1 MTPQFAGLL
10 LRVSAPDALGFTAAA
25 DSRRLSVG
33 GVEFELEP
41 LFPRADG
48 DAFAA
53 TAADVRPVWLRA
65 KAPDTALAG
74 ANPWDLIHDAVS
86 ATAPFAAA
94 AGVDFVEPDLVQSWP
109 FVHTPS
115 AACQFD
121 DQEAKNGKIPVG
133 REFAWHLSAEYSG
146 LVLAR
151 QAIGVPGDGD
161 RVRIAH
167 LDTGYSEHDSK
178 PLHLRLDLQ
187 RNFVDD
193 RPPDNAEDPFVTGPA
208 LNPGHGI
215 GTLGILAGGRF
226 AFRNTKYSFDDFLGG
241 APHADVVPVRVAKSV
256 IQLYT
261 SSIARGIDYAA
272 SLRTK
277 AGASIHVLSMSLGG
291 LPSQAW
297 ADAVNR
303 AYDAGVVLVTAAGN
317 HFSAGFVGALGRS
330 IVYPARFGRVIAA
343 CGVMANFRSYH
354 GLPFGTMQGNWGPRS
369 KMGTAMAAF
378 TPNIPWAQWG
388 CRHVVDMDGRG
399 TSAATPQIAAAAA
412 LYMQKHRSDL
422 EKYAEPW
429 MAVEAVRHALFSTAD
444 QNASGVSEQEVGNGA
459 LRANDALG
467 VQPLPA
473 ADLVK
478 TKEDSARFGLMKVLF
493 GGLGFGIEGEDP
505 RIGELLAQ
513 EASQVFMRGEGLD
526 QPNPFEIAIPDPDAP
541 DIPLAQ
547 QKTFLQMV
555 VDRPDD
561 EISNKLRQRAEQ
573 LLQQRFSSPTV
584 PTFSPSDAERAA
596 RKGSRIRPRRSDKPA
611 DAPQY
616 AAATEESPAFR
627 PPVPPYRALRGFAAD
642 PSLATRLETA
652 PVSVVTFNVR
662 WEEHLQPGPS
672 GEYVEVIDHDPASR
686 CFYDPVDLNDHDIL
700 AQDGLPPSEGTP
712 QFHQQ
717 MAYAVAMKTI
727 QNFEHALGRRALWRA
742 GPPRPGA
749 DPKDDSHYVGQ
760 LRVYPHALREPNA
773 YYSPQKIAL
782 LFGYYQAS
790 SDDPAG
796 HMPGS
801 TVFSCLSHD
810 IVAHETTHALLDGMH
825 RRYVYASNPDVR
837 AFHEAFADI
846 VALFQHFTYPDILR
860 HQIATTRGEL
870 RWHENL
876 LGQLAGEFGRT
887 TGRRGALRD
896 AIGRFDP
903 VLKEWVPHQP
913 KPEELNQKFE
923 AHSRGGILV
932 GAIFDAFLSIYE
944 RRTGDLLRLAT
955 GGSGVLQ
962 PGAIHPD
969 LVNRLANEAAKSA
982 RHVLGMCIRA
992 LDYCPPVD
1000 ITFGEY
1006 LRAVITADADLV
1018 TDDDLG
1024 YRVAFIEAFRRR
1036 GIYPI
1041 HVRSLS
1047 EESLR
1052 WRRAEFEQ
1060 PQPSARLRAALQ
1072 RLGSYAQGQP
1082 FSAGREEIF
1091 FRSREARRE
1100 IHGWLLNHF
1109 MGNAASAGDA
1119 KFLGIDPTRFKPDT
1133 EIPSFEVHALR
1144 MAWRE
1149 CPDGGVAP
1157 QIILTLLQDKLVPV
1171 DGTIAGGEQM
1181 VVEGGC
1187 TVVGNLQTQQISY
1200 CIRKNLTSDTRLA
1213 RQREFALHAGESLA
1227 ATYFG
1232 APQLDRDEA
1241 EPFALIHR
1249 GG

>member
-1 MTPQFAGLL
+1 
-10 LRVSAPDALGFTAAA
+10 
-25 DSRRLSVG
+25 
-33 GVEFELEP
+33 
-41 LFPRADG
+41 
-48 DAFAA
+48 
-53 TAADVRPVWLRA
+53 
-65 KAPDTALAG
+65 
-74 ANPWDLIHDAVS
+74 
-86 ATAPFAAA
+86 
-94 AGVDFVEPDLVQSWP
+94 
-109 FVHTPS
+109 
-115 AACQFD
+115 
-121 DQEAKNGKIPVG
+121 
-133 REFAWHLSAEYSG
+133 
-146 LVLAR
+146 
-151 QAIGVPGDGD
+151 
-161 RVRIAH
+161 
-167 LDTGYSEHDSK
+167 
-178 PLHLRLDLQ
+178 
-187 RNFVDD
+187 
-193 RPPDNAEDPFVTGPA
+193 
-208 LNPGHGI
+208 
-215 GTLGILAGGRF
+215 
-226 AFRNTKYSFDDFLGG
+226 
-241 APHADVVPVRVAKSV
+241 
-256 IQLYT
+256 
-261 SSIARGIDYAA
+261 
-272 SLRTK
+272 
-277 AGASIHVLSMSLGG
+277 MSLGG

-303 AYDAGVVLVTAAGN
+303 AYEAGVVLVTAAGN
-317 HFSAGFVGALGRS
+317 HFSAGFIGALGRS

-343 CGVMANFRSYH
+343 CGVMANFRSYY
-354 GLPFGTMQGNWGPRS
+354 GLPFGTLQGNWGPRS

-412 LYMQKHRSDL
+412 LYIQKHRL
-422 EKYAEPW
+422 ELERYAERW
-429 MAVEAVRHALFSTAD
+429 MVVEAVRHALFSTAD
-444 QNASGVSEQEVGNGA
+444 QFASGVTEQEVGNGA
-459 LRANDALG
+459 LRALDALG

-473 ADLVK
+473 SDLVK
-478 TKEDSARFGLMKVLF
+478 MPADSGQFGLMKVLF
-493 GGLGFGIEGEDP
+493 GRLGFGVAGEDP
-505 RIGELLAQ
+505 RISDLLAQ
-513 EASQVFMRGEGLD
+513 EASQIFIRGDGIDE
-526 QPNPFEIAIPDPDAP
+526 PNVFEIDIPDPDAP
-541 DIPLAQ
+541 DVPLAQ
-547 QKTFLQMV
+547 QKAFLQKL
-555 VDRPDD
+555 VDRPDG
-561 EISNKLRQRAEQ
+561 EVSEKLRQRAEQ

-584 PTFSPSDAERAA
+584 PTFSPNHAERAA
-596 RKGSRIRPRRSDKPA
+596 RMGTRISPRRSEKTA
-611 DAPQY
+611 DVPVAAPPQS
-616 AAATEESPAFR
+616 AVGTEAPPFR
-627 PPVPPYRALRGFAAD
+627 PPLPPYRALRGFAAD

-652 PVSVVTFNVR
+652 PVSVVTFTVP
-662 WEEHLQPGPS
+662 WEQHLTAGPS
-672 GEYVEVIDHDPASR
+672 GEYVDVIDHDPASR
-686 CFYDPVDLNDHDIL
+686 CFYDPVDLNAHDIL
-700 AQDGLPPSEGTP
+700 AQNGLPPSEGTP

-717 MAYAVAMKTI
+717 MVYAVAINTI
-727 QNFEHALGRRALWRA
+727 QNFERALGRRTLWRN
-742 GPPRPGA
+742 GPPRPDA

-760 LRVYPHALREPNA
+760 LRIYPHALREPNA

-810 IVAHETTHALLDGMH
+810 IIAHETTHALLDGMH
-825 RRYVYASNPDVR
+825 RRYVHASNPDVR

-860 HQIATTRGEL
+860 HQIATTRGEI

-903 VLKEWVPHQP
+903 DLKKWVPHQP
-913 KPEELNQKFE
+913 SPDELAQKVE

-955 GGSGVLQ
+955 GGTGVLQ

-969 LVNRLANEAAKSA
+969 LVNRLANEAAKA
-982 RHVLGMCIRA
+982 AKHVLAMCIRA

-1018 TDDDLG
+1018 SDDDLG

-1060 PQPSARLRAALQ
+1060 PQPSARLTAALQ

-1082 FSAGREEIF
+1082 FSASREEIF

-1109 MGNAASAGDA
+1109 MSNAASPADA
-1119 KFLGIDPTRFKPDT
+1119 KFLGIDPGTGT
-1133 EIPSFEVHALR
+1133 ELPSFEVHALR

-1149 CPDGGVAP
+1149 CPGGGVAP

-1171 DGTIAGGEQM
+1171 DDTLPHGEQM
-1181 VVEGGC
+1181 IVEGGC
-1187 TVVGNLQTQQISY
+1187 TIVGNLRTQQISY
-1200 CIRKNLTSDTRLA
+1200 CVRKNLTSETRLE
-1213 RQREFALHAGESLA
+1213 RQREFALHAGETLA

-1249 GG
+1249 GA